1 MMFKNINP
9 QKRNAALVFSLF
21 SFIFFS
27 CSSGRFAS
35 DKDYGKSGLENNRI
49 LKTSETI
56 ASYYADEYHG
66 KKTASGEIYNMYD
79 LTAAHINYP
88 LGTVVRVTNL
98 RNNRS
103 VVLRINDRKPEGK
116 NRDIDISYK
125 AASELDMIDEGIVK
139 VRIDIIKWGDLG
151 GK

>member
-1 MMFKNINP
+1 MFKNINL
-9 QKRNAALVFSLF
+9 QKRNAALVFSIF

-27 CSSGRFAS
+27 CSSSRFTS
-35 DKDYGKSGLENNRI
+35 DKNKESRYEINRI

-56 ASYYADEYHG
+56 ASYYADEFHG

-98 RNNRS
+98 RNDRS
-103 VVLRINDRKPEGK
+103 VVLRINDRKPEGN
-116 NRDIDISYK
+116 NRNIDISYK
-125 AASELDMIDEGIVK
+125 AASELDMIDEGITK
-139 VRIDIIKWGDLG
+139 VRIEVIKWGDLG

>member
-1 MMFKNINP
+1 MFKNINP
-9 QKRNAALVFSLF
+9 QKRNAALVFSIF

-27 CSSGRFAS
+27 CSSGRFTS
-35 DKDYGKSGLENNRI
+35 DKDNKESRYENNRI

-56 ASYYADEYHG
+56 ASYYADEFHG

-103 VVLRINDRKPEGK
+103 VVLRINDRKPEGN

-125 AASELDMIDEGIVK
+125 AASELDMIDEGIAK
-139 VRIDIIKWGDLG
+139 VRIEVIKWGDSG